1 MLVSPSILNADY
13 MNLEKD
19 IKRIDKAGADRLHI
33 DIMDGRFVRNIT
45 WGPPTVS
52 AIKKITNLPIDI
64 HLMVSEPE
72 RFIDDYIE
80 LDVNCVLIH
89 PESTYF
95 LRKVLLEIKD
105 KGILAGVAL
114 KLETSVDQIMYA
126 LELVDEVL
134 LLSSDEGFGGG
145 EFQSLVL
152 KKVSYLKRLRRSEN
166 LNFKNQIDGGINLKT
181 AERAKKMGI
190 DIIVSGSYV
199 IKNEVAIKKLK
210 QL

>member
-33 DIMDGRFVRNIT
+33 DIMDGRFVGNVT
-45 WGPPTVS
+45 WGPPTIS
-52 AIKKITNLPIDI
+52 AIKKITNLPIDV

-72 RFIDDYIE
+72 RFIDEYIK
-80 LDVNCVLIH
+80 LNVNCILIH
-89 PESTYF
+89 PESTF
-95 LRKVLLEIKD
+95 LLRKILLKIKD

-114 KLETSVDQIMYA
+114 KLETSIDQIRYV

-145 EFQSLVL
+145 DFQSLVL

-166 LNFKNQIDGGINLKT
+166 LDFKIELDGGINLKT
-181 AERAKKMGI
+181 AGQAKEVGT

-199 IKNEVAIKKLK
+199 IENEIAIKKLK